1 MISIFRSYHPG
12 VILLLLLYTAMFR
25 VPILLAA
32 VPFSPPESSNY
43 LSSLIYQLLGW
54 LIGDRNYIYHVAA
67 SVLVIFQALYF
78 NFIINHY
85 RILSRPS
92 YLPAMAYVLI
102 SSVLIEFTL
111 LTPALIANT
120 FLLFAL
126 SKVLSTYKKDKAAPV
141 LFDASLLVSIA
152 SLFFFPYIA
161 FFLFILASL
170 VMLRPFNLREFFMS
184 VLGLLLPYY
193 FIGVY
198 FFWIRNL
205 DAFWKTIEI
214 TQLNFPVQQL
224 ERSIRVL
231 VTGSV
236 LLAVILWNF
245 FYVQAN
251 LFRMVVQVRSYLMV
265 FIFLFIAGL
274 FSLLIQFTG
283 ELDHFVWIALP
294 VGLAF
299 AIFFTESRRRWIA
312 ELLHFFLLL
321 SALFFQY
328 YSLIK

>member
-12 VILLLLLYTAMFR
+12 VIFLLLLYTAMFR

-32 VPFSPPESSNY
+32 VPFTPPESANY
-43 LSSLIYQLLGW
+43 LSSLTYQLLSW

-67 SVLVIFQALYF
+67 SVLVFFQALYF
-78 NFIINHY
+78 NYIINNH
-85 RILSRPS
+85 RILSRSS
-92 YLPAMAYVLI
+92 YLPAMSYVLV

-126 SKVLSTYKKDKAAPV
+126 SKVLSTYKKEKASPI
-141 LFDASLLVSIA
+141 LFDASLLVAMA

-161 FFLFILASL
+161 FFLFILAAM
-170 VMLRPFNLREFFMS
+170 VVLRPFNMREYFIS
-184 VLGLLLPYY
+184 VIGLLLPYY

-198 FFWIRNL
+198 FFWYHNL

-224 ERSIRVL
+224 ERSVRVI
-231 VTGSV
+231 VTGST
-236 LLAVILWNF
+236 LLAVALWTF
-245 FYVQAN
+245 FYVQGN
-251 LFRMVVQVRSYLMV
+251 IFRMVVQVRSYMMV
-265 FIFLFIAGL
+265 FIFLFVAGV

-283 ELDHFVWIALP
+283 EFYHFVWIAIP
-294 VGLAF
+294 IGLAF
-299 AIFFTESRRRWIA
+299 AIFGMEIRRRWVA
-312 ELLHFFLLL
+312 EIVHFFLLL

-328 YSLIK
+328 YSLVK